1 MEAAVR
7 IREKLK
13 EKVKSI
19 KAVTIGP
26 PKSVETLRTALA
38 MGADAGIHV
47 AVPAS
52 AATEP
57 SGVAKALKAVVEK
70 QSGEGG
76 VDVIIMG
83 KQAIDDDLGQT
94 GQMLAALMGVGQ
106 ATCASKVD
114 IDVKGKTVS
123 VRTEIDGGAEELKCR
138 LPAVITTDLRY
149 VSFVT
154 LVSIGC

>member
-1 MEAAVR
+1 
-7 IREKLK
+7 
-13 EKVKSI
+13 
-19 KAVTIGP
+19 
-26 PKSVETLRTALA
+26 
-38 MGADAGIHV
+38 MGAD
-47 AVPAS
+47 
-52 AATEP
+52 
-57 SGVAKALKAVVEK
+57 SGVHIEVPDSAPAPEPLGIARALRALIQREK
-70 QSGEGG
+70 EAGRE
-76 VDVIIMG
+76 VDLVILG

-114 IDVKGKTVS
+114 VDVKGKTVS

-154 LVSIGC
+154 LASVGC